1 MINTTNQENITQQQR
16 KVWKIQPRAQYN
28 LQNPQK
34 NRKSQGK
41 EEENL
46 SYPIQ
51 TIING
56 QLLSKEKG
64 RSATSREV
72 LQDVSKMNS
81 VKVCRKDA
89 KKSDM
94 DTALC
99 NRNLCKNKVNI
110 KL

>member
-1 MINTTNQENITQQQR
+1 MINTTNQENITT
-16 KVWKIQPRAQYN
+16 KESMANSSKHPRAQHN

-34 NRKSQGK
+34 NQKSQGK

-46 SYPIQ
+46 SYPIP

-56 QLLSKEKG
+56 QLLSKKKE
-64 RSATSREV
+64 RSTTSREV
-72 LQDVSKMNS
+72 LQDVSKINS
-81 VKVCRKDA
+81 VKVCRKDT

-99 NRNLCKNKVNI
+99 KNKVNI